1 MDGARARAETRW
13 RETWEPLGK
22 EPPAGLFDDLLAR
35 YGEPGRHYHD
45 LGHVLDCLEKA
56 AATREIQDD
65 PAAVDLALWFH
76 DAVYDP
82 RRSDNEERSA
92 VLSEEALAG
101 PLGEERAARVAE
113 LVLATRHRAPP
124 PPGDAAV
131 VVDADLS
138 MLGAEPERFEAYQ
151 EAIRREYAWV
161 PGFLYRRRR
170 AKLLRS
176 FLARERIFSTEP
188 FHERYEARARE
199 NLERALAAL
208 SG

>member
-1 MDGARARAETRW
+1 M
-13 RETWEPLGK
+13 PLGK
-22 EPPAGLFDDLLAR
+22 EPPAGLFDDLVAR

-45 LGHVLDCLEKA
+45 LAHVLDCLEKA

-92 VLSEEALAG
+92 ALSKEALVG
-101 PLGEERAARVAE
+101 PLGAERAARVAE

-170 AKLLRS
+170 ARLLRS
-176 FLARERIFSTEP
+176 FLARERIFTTEP
-188 FHERYEARARE
+188 FRERYEARARE
-199 NLERALAAL
+199 NLERVLAAL